1 MRTFEFHVIK
11 KSEYDWP
18 ILKGKTRG
26 KEKDMVSVR
35 YVEEDSRGRYIFSD
49 QVMSL
54 DDWNKAAKLHNKR
67 KGRKWWK

>member
-18 ILKGKTRG
+18 ILKGKA
-26 KEKDMVSVR
+26 KDNIFVKFIRV
-35 YVEEDSRGRYIFSD
+35 DSRDRYIFSE

-54 DDWNKAAKLHNKR
+54 DDWNKAAKVHNER
-67 KGRKWWK
+67 KGRRKWK